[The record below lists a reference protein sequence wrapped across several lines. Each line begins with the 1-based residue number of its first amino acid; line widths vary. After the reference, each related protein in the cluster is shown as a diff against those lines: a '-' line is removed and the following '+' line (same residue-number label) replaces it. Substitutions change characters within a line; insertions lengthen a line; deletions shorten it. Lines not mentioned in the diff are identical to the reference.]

1 MNTQTRSEII
11 AKFKEEVKNGKILVG
26 VGAGTGIT
34 AKSLSLIHISEPTR
48 PY

>member
-26 VGAGTGIT
+26 VGAVPVSPLRAARRAVRIC
-34 AKSLSLIHISEPTR
+34 S
-48 PY
+48 

>member
-34 AKSLSLIHISEPTR
+34 TLKIGRASCRER
-48 PY
+48 V